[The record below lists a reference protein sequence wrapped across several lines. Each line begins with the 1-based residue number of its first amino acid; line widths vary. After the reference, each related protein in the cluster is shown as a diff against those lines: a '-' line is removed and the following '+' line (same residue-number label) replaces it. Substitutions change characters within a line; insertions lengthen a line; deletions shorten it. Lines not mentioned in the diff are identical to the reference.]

1 MINEFFLLGSS
12 EDLDARE
19 FDYRTFVMIPSAS
32 NISRDFANPV
42 YSLTFDCVVI
52 DKCVSQ
58 DDLASIISTEENLFV
73 VGQIQ
78 DWLIQQDENCYIDE
92 VEVQNYI
99 SEESNIT
106 TAFFQLTVLF
116 ARKNYKV
123 AIDNA

>member
-1 MINEFFLLGSS
+1 MNNLTQFYKLLKGFCEDHNMINEFFLLGSS

-73 VGQIQ
+73 VGQTQ
-78 DWLIQQDENCYIDE
+78 GDLGDN
-92 VEVQNYI
+92 
-99 SEESNIT
+99 SNMGST
-106 TAFFQLTVLF
+106 DLF
-116 ARKNYKV
+116 ILKY
-123 AIDNA
+123 DSSGDLQ